1 MKGGEAMAKL
11 TEKQKR
17 FVDYYIET
25 GNATEAAKRA
35 GYSEK
40 TARFTGAENL
50 TKTNIKTAIAARLA
64 ELDAQRIADAEEVM
78 QFFTSV
84 MRGEIKE
91 EVVTTEGTDEGC
103 STTKIV
109 EKQVSLH
116 DRLDAGKQL
125 SRRYGLDKLVI
136 EQKSDDRVQII
147 MPPKGDQDDA
157 GQA

>member
-1 MKGGEAMAKL
+1 MAKL

-64 ELDAQRIADAEEVM
+64 ELDTQRIADAEEVM

-91 EVVTTEGTDEGC
+91 EVVTTEGTGEGC

>member
-1 MKGGEAMAKL
+1 MAKL

-50 TKTNIKTAIAARLA
+50 TKTNIKNAIAARLA

-91 EVVTTEGTDEGC
+91 EVVTTEGTGEGC

>member
-1 MKGGEAMAKL
+1 MAKL

-91 EVVTTEGTDEGC
+91 EVVTTEGTGEGC

-147 MPPKGDQDDA
+147 MPPRGDPDDGEA
-157 GQA
+157 D

>member
-1 MKGGEAMAKL
+1 MAKL

-91 EVVTTEGTDEGC
+91 EVVTTEGTGEGC

>member
-1 MKGGEAMAKL
+1 
-11 TEKQKR
+11 
-17 FVDYYIET
+17 
-25 GNATEAAKRA
+25 
-35 GYSEK
+35 
-40 TARFTGAENL
+40 
-50 TKTNIKTAIAARLA
+50 
-64 ELDAQRIADAEEVM
+64 M

-91 EVVTTEGTDEGC
+91 EVVTTEGTGEGC

>member
-1 MKGGEAMAKL
+1 MAKL

-91 EVVTTEGTDEGC
+91 EVVTTEGTGEGC

-125 SRRYGLDKLVI
+125 SRRYGLNKLVI